1 MIEESNIQLAAA
13 ELVERHGDD
22 ATTVARER
30 VETLSGSDDPGA
42 LNAALRVL
50 TAVEGLVGVEG
61 NSESRTD
68 REG

>member
-1 MIEESNIQLAAA
+1 MIEESNILLAAA
-13 ELVERHGDD
+13 ELIERHGDG
-22 ATTVARER
+22 AITAARER

-50 TAVEGLVGVEG
+50 TAVEDLVGAEG